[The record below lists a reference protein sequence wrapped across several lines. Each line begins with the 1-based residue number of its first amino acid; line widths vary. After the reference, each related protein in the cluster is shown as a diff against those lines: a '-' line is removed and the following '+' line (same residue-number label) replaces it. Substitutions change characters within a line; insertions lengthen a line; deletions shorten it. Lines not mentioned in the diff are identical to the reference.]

1 MSTPHVGRSCSFAAQ
16 LFALPSFQCRIEETC
31 CLSLNVSARV
41 YGMLDTGISYPSGGH
56 IVKNMHT
63 LFRQAPSVYVMG
75 SELYP
80 WARYQTPVASLLDA
94 GLLHP
99 ATRAIMHDFTIYS
112 ANKDAYVNLRLVVE
126 IGLEHGM
133 FIPSKHV
140 RVVWLTNFPESRVV
154 FEVSFYVLL
163 IGLVLEMGH
172 EWATYGT
179 VSLSSRPATQTA

>member
-1 MSTPHVGRSCSFAAQ
+1 
-16 LFALPSFQCRIEETC
+16 
-31 CLSLNVSARV
+31 
-41 YGMLDTGISYPSGGH
+41 MLDTGISYPSGGH